1 MAGVPAGVAAAV
13 RAGGGG
19 GQHHLREWGP
29 EPQVRGH
36 YVNSINTG
44 LTHKDFLS
52 CIVNYINKKNILDFY
67 KNIDLFGPR
76 GLLGSRHVH
85 RSCCLFVR
93 GNDDDMIKH
102 LG

>member
-1 MAGVPAGVAAAV
+1 MAGVPAGGAAAV

-19 GQHHLREWGP
+19 GQHHLRERGP

-44 LTHKDFLS
+44 LIHKDFLS

-76 GLLGSRHVH
+76 GLLS
-85 RSCCLFVR
+85 S
-93 GNDDDMIKH
+93 K
-102 LG
+102 